1 VPRKGEEPRLF
12 EMGVPV
18 QRWNVPWHVDVGQ
31 RVPLGD
37 GRDQVPERFALSV
50 KATLLEALLHRLDR
64 RDLRGDWV
72 NDVVARWPV
81 TSTLLDAYV
90 SKVFPKGSV
99 LGATAS
105 AGSSGSPGVTSV
117 RG

>member
-1 VPRKGEEPRLF
+1 
-12 EMGVPV
+12 VPV

-50 KATLLEALLHRLDR
+50 KATLL
-64 RDLRGDWV
+64 
-72 NDVVARWPV
+72 
-81 TSTLLDAYV
+81 DAYV